1 MGASKRA
8 LPHTGEA
15 SNSGPGGK
23 RRASADS
30 ARTRTYTDTFEQRRD
45 PKRRVGSVMI
55 DLHIDASDPPTWF
68 QQPRGPDARWN
79 PNLLPATRRK
89 PRREP
94 LQLVRTDRSTSRLA
108 AAASPHH
115 SRPVHLS
122 PNPDPLTLARTRTR
136 TLPTPLPRQV
146 SPSLPTLTLQPGMA
160 FGTGERAPDH
170 PALLRGG
177 AGGARAARAARLRYA
192 RHGSGTGEC

>member
-15 SNSGPGGK
+15 SNSGSGGK

-79 PNLLPATRRK
+79 PNLLPATRHK

-115 SRPVHLS
+115 SP
-122 PNPDPLTLARTRTR
+122 
-136 TLPTPLPRQV
+136 
-146 SPSLPTLTLQPGMA
+146 PG
-160 FGTGERAPDH
+160 AP
-170 PALLRGG
+170 
-177 AGGARAARAARLRYA
+177 
-192 RHGSGTGEC
+192 

>member
-1 MGASKRA
+1 MVAGKRA

-94 LQLVRTDRSTSRLA
+94 LRCSSCAPTAPPL
-108 AAASPHH
+108 ASPQPPRH
-115 SRPVHLS
+115 
-122 PNPDPLTLARTRTR
+122 TTAARC
-136 TLPTPLPRQV
+136 
-146 SPSLPTLTLQPGMA
+146 TLTLIL
-160 FGTGERAPDH
+160 T
-170 PALLRGG
+170 L
-177 AGGARAARAARLRYA
+177 
-192 RHGSGTGEC
+192 

>member
-1 MGASKRA
+1 MVAGKRA

-15 SNSGPGGK
+15 PNSGSGGK

-94 LQLVRTDRSTSRLA
+94 RTPAARAHRPLHLSPRRSRLA
-108 AAASPHH
+108 TPQ
-115 SRPVHLS
+115 P
-122 PNPDPLTLARTRTR
+122 ARC
-136 TLPTPLPRQV
+136 
-146 SPSLPTLTLQPGMA
+146 TLTLIL
-160 FGTGERAPDH
+160 T
-170 PALLRGG
+170 L
-177 AGGARAARAARLRYA
+177 
-192 RHGSGTGEC
+192 